1 MACGC
6 KKTKIEDQTAAAANQ
21 AAREAV
27 RAFRNNTSQTATN
40 EPVEDAEPAEQ

>member
-6 KKTKIEDQTAAAANQ
+6 KKTKVQDQTAAAANQ

-40 EPVEDAEPAEQ
+40 EPEKEPEPAEQ